1 MADFKTLINQT
12 IFSIFFAG
20 YFCIFADNFKNV
32 FMKKL
37 AFIFLVCVSFT
48 RISFSQSS
56 ELIVESES
64 GKLFLNHT
72 VTPKENWYSI
82 GRLFNISPKDI
93 APFNGVTIDK
103 PLSIGEHIKIPLT
116 QINFAQNGMKAADET
131 FVALYHTSHDN
142 ETLSHISSSYNDVLV
157 ASLKKWN
164 HLSADKTNSGT
175 QIIVGYLKVKPA
187 LSALASGGKN
197 NIPETVVETKKEN
210 TTPVINNPTI
220 VKEEKKSEPV
230 VEKAAPIVK
239 QETKPVYINTQVS
252 KHTSVSYFSAEYNEG
267 NKSASGTAGVFKSTS
282 GWQDGKYYALINNAP
297 VGTIIK
303 VISPATNKS
312 IYAKVLGPLP
322 DMKESAGL
330 AIRISNAAA
339 NELGESD
346 GKFNV
351 EVRY

>member
-1 MADFKTLINQT
+1 
-12 IFSIFFAG
+12 
-20 YFCIFADNFKNV
+20 
-32 FMKKL
+32 MKKL
-37 AFIFLVCVSFT
+37 FLFLLIS
-48 RISFSQSS
+48 ISFSKFSFSQTN
-56 ELIVESES
+56 ELIVESEG

-116 QINFAQNGMKAADET
+116 AVNFAQNGMKAVDET

-142 ETLSHISSSYNDVLV
+142 ETLAHISSSYNDVLV

-164 HLSADKTNSGT
+164 HFSAGKTNSGT

-210 TTPVINNPTI
+210 TTPVINNPPV
-220 VKEEKKSEPV
+220 VKQEKKPETV
-230 VEKAAPIVK
+230 VEKPEPIVK
-239 QETKPVYINTQVS
+239 QETKPVYTNTQVAR
-252 KHTSVSYFSAEYNEG
+252 HTSGSYFSAEYNEG
-267 NKSASGTAGVFKSTS
+267 NKSASGMAGVFKSTS

-297 VGTIIK
+297 VGTIVK
-303 VISPATNKS
+303 VISPTTNKS

-339 NELGESD
+339 SDLGESD
-346 GKFNV
+346 IKFTV

>member
-1 MADFKTLINQT
+1 
-12 IFSIFFAG
+12 
-20 YFCIFADNFKNV
+20 
-32 FMKKL
+32 MKKL
-37 AFIFLVCVSFT
+37 AVLLLICLSFT
-48 RISFSQSS
+48 KISFAQSN

-64 GKLFLNHT
+64 GKLFLTHT

-93 APFNGVTIDK
+93 APFNGVTIEK
-103 PLSIGEHIKIPLT
+103 PLSIGERVKIPLT
-116 QINFAQNGMKAADET
+116 AINFSQNGMKAADET
-131 FVALYHTSHDN
+131 FVAVYHTTQDN
-142 ETLSHISSSYNDVLV
+142 ETLSHIASNYNEVLV

-164 HLSADKTNSGT
+164 NLTTDKPKTGA

-187 LSALASGGKN
+187 LSALAANGKN
-197 NIPETVVETKKEN
+197 NVPVTTVAAKTEDKPRADP
-210 TTPVINNPTI
+210 PV

-230 VEKAAPIVK
+230 GNKPAPVVK
-239 QETKPVYINTQVS
+239 QETKPASTNTQVV
-252 KHTSVSYFSAEYNEG
+252 KHISGSYFSAEYNEG
-267 NKSASGTAGVFKSTS
+267 NKSASGVAGIFKSTS
-282 GWQDGKYYALINNAP
+282 GWQDGKYYALLNNAP
-297 VGTIIK
+297 VGTIVK

-339 NELGESD
+339 SELGEGE